1 MGNALLLPAAAEQ
14 AAHCVP
20 CSLAQVHGFRLH
32 LWHEHTSQFQR
43 PFLEPQSLECSR
55 LMRRIAMDNWAD
67 YVADEVVDM
76 KGHLMSYPIQV
87 RAWCLAMSV
96 PCRQRLKGTCCT
108 ADMKGQLI
116 SCVSLRSV
124 AGPCFLWLP
133 SPSNLS

>member
-1 MGNALLLPAAAEQ
+1 MPAPASCSL
-14 AAHCVP
+14 HCVP
-20 CSLAQVHGFRLH
+20 CILLQVHGFRLH

-87 RAWCLAMSV
+87 SGWCLVMS
-96 PCRQRLKGTCCT
+96 
-108 ADMKGQLI
+108 
-116 SCVSLRSV
+116 SLEV
-124 AGPCFLWLP
+124 TKVEGAPAVLWT
-133 SPSNLS
+133 